1 MKNELNILFMVG
13 SIFALIG
20 AAVYVTHWEYA
31 PYMFI
36 IGAVTAA
43 IAQIFSQPHV
53 EKVTL
58 KRLYRQQMF
67 GALFL
72 VLTGILMLYTHGN
85 EWIICLLIAAIL
97 ELYTAI
103 RISQEEQKTK
113 E

>member
-1 MKNELNILFMVG
+1 MKKELNILFMSGMV
-13 SIFALIG
+13 FALIG
-20 AAVYVTHWEYA
+20 AAVYITHWEYA

-36 IGAVTAA
+36 IGSVTAA
-43 IAQIFSQPHV
+43 IAQIFSQPQV
-53 EKVTL
+53 EKITL

-85 EWIICLLIAAIL
+85 EWILCLLIAAVI

-103 RISQEEQKTK
+103 RIPQEEKKQQ
-113 E
+113 